1 MLISWLH
8 RLLPTRPLTAW
19 RPRLAIILF
28 SVNVLV
34 LALPIA
40 GFLLLRVY
48 ESSLLRQTES
58 GLITQG
64 VLIAATYE
72 ATTRR
77 LAIDEAD
84 FKQLIKPVD
93 TLSKSVLPTLTPH
106 LDLASATL
114 MDPAPLAVPMS
125 VDPPLL
131 AYYAGA
137 VMHPI
142 LQKSLEVTGAEIDV
156 VDAAGQ
162 VIASTNLDIGVSLRH
177 REEIVDA
184 LSGRTRAVL
193 RRQPNEKAQ
202 TPTWLSF
209 FSRSANLDV
218 HLALPILNDEGL
230 LGAVLLHK
238 TPVTLIT
245 AFEGKETQF
254 LLAIVVILG
263 TIVLLSLFTSFTI
276 SQPVQAL
283 IAQTRRA
290 GRGETGAV
298 RPLPHPVTREIA
310 ELSQALTSMAES
322 LEQRTD
328 YIRSFAAQLSHEL
341 KSPLT
346 SMRGAI
352 ELMQD
357 HADMPP
363 ERQRQFLANLYQDV
377 DRLTRIVG
385 SILELARAEADK
397 GRSTNTASLS
407 DALTLNLQQNIAI
420 DLIDP
425 EDLTAGRLRV
435 PLSEDDLYAI
445 IKNLVENAFQHGADN
460 LQISLRSTAPTLRLS
475 AKSSPQRGSST
486 SPSKVTV
493 VFLDN
498 GPGVSLANQ
507 PKIFEPFFTTDR
519 PQGGTGLGLSL
530 VKSLLEGIGGQ
541 IRYLPDQGGACFE
554 LVFPLVPNPRGVLR
568 IS

>member
-8 RLLPTRPLTAW
+8 RLLPIRPLTAW
-19 RPRLAIILF
+19 RPRLAFILF

-34 LALPIA
+34 LALPVA

-93 TLSKSVLPTLTPH
+93 TLSKSVLPTLTPQ
-106 LDLASATL
+106 LDLASIKL
-114 MDPAPLAVPMS
+114 MDSAPLAVPMA

-162 VIASTNLDIGVSLRH
+162 VIASTSLDIGVSLRH
-177 REEIVDA
+177 REELIDA
-184 LSGRTRAVL
+184 LSGRTSAVL
-193 RRQPNEKAQ
+193 RRQPNDKAKI
-202 TPTWLSF
+202 PAWLSF

-238 TPVTLIT
+238 TPITLIT
-245 AFEGKETQF
+245 AFKGKGLQV
-254 LLAIVVILG
+254 LVAVVVIMA
-263 TIVLLSLFTSFTI
+263 TIVMLSLFTSFTI
-276 SQPVQAL
+276 SQPVQSL

-290 GRGETGAV
+290 RRGETGAV
-298 RPLPHPVTREIA
+298 QPLPHPVTREIA
-310 ELSQALTSMAES
+310 ELSQAMTSMADS

-363 ERQRQFLANLYQDV
+363 ERQSQFLANLYQDV

-407 DALTLNLQQNIAI
+407 DVLTFNLQQYAAI
-420 DLIDP
+420 DLVDP
-425 EDLTAGRLRV
+425 EDLSSGRLRV

-445 IKNLVENAFQHGADN
+445 IKNLVENAFQHGATQ
-460 LQISLRSTAPTLRLS
+460 LRISLSSDRQPFRLS
-475 AKSSPQRGSST
+475 ARPGAHGAKQ
-486 SPSKVTV
+486 VTL

-554 LVFPLVPNPRGVLR
+554 LVFPLVASPRGVLKV
-568 IS
+568 